1 MKNAELTV
9 RLETVISALE
19 QDSQVLHS
27 TAKQIQDHLLE
38 FFLSVESALDDSELL
53 DTLEL
58 EAKRQQALGPDEDL
72 RSQLRVLN
80 QTRMAAS
87 ASAAQG

>member
-1 MKNAELTV
+1 MNTKELTV
-9 RLETVISALE
+9 RLETVILALE
-19 QDSQVLHS
+19 HDSLVLRA
-27 TAKQIQDHLLE
+27 TAKQIHDHLLE
-38 FFLSVESALDDSELL
+38 FFLSVEGALEDTELL

-58 EAKRQQALGPDEDL
+58 EAKRQEVLGSDEDL